1 MGQGL
6 RGAIGPRAAHLCVD
20 MQHLFGPGGPWP
32 APWAPRIL
40 PVIVE
45 LTGRAPARS
54 LFTRFIPPHTAE
66 ALPGS
71 WRQLYSKWREV
82 TRQELAPE
90 LLDLV
95 PELRRF
101 TPPARLIDKTRY
113 SAFSSPALLPTLA
126 HLGADTLVLSGAET
140 DVCILATL
148 FDAVDYGY
156 RVVVARDAVC
166 SSSDAGHDAVLAMLS
181 QRLSAQVEV
190 ADAEEILS
198 AWRTADAA

>member
-40 PVIVE
+40 PVIAE
-45 LTGRAPARS
+45 LAGRAPGRT

-71 WRQLYSKWREV
+71 WRHLYSKWREV

-181 QRLSAQVEV
+181 QRLSMQVEV

>member
-6 RGAIGPRAAHLCVD
+6 RGVIGPRAVHLCVD

-40 PVIVE
+40 PVIAE
-45 LTGRAPARS
+45 LAGRAPARS

-90 LLDLV
+90 LLELV

-181 QRLSAQVEV
+181 QRLSMQVEV
-190 ADAEEILS
+190 ADAQDILS

>member
-6 RGAIGPRAAHLCVD
+6 RRAIGPRAVHLCVD
-20 MQHLFGPGGPWP
+20 MQQLFAPGGPWP
-32 APWAPRIL
+32 TPWAPRIL
-40 PVIVE
+40 PLIVE
-45 LTGRAPARS
+45 LAARAPERT
-54 LFTRFIPPHTAE
+54 LFSRFIPPHAPE
-66 ALPGS
+66 ALPGT
-71 WRQLYSKWREV
+71 WRHLYGKWREV
-82 TRQELAPE
+82 TQQELAPE
-90 LLDLV
+90 LLELV

-101 TPPARLIDKTRY
+101 TPPGRLVDKTRY
-113 SAFSSPALLPTLA
+113 SAFSSPTLLPTLA

-181 QRLSAQVEV
+181 QRLSMQVEV
-190 ADAEEILS
+190 ADTEEILS
-198 AWRTADAA
+198 AWHAADAA

>member
-45 LTGRAPARS
+45 LAGRAPARS

>member
-6 RGAIGPRAAHLCVD
+6 RGAICPRTAHLCVD

-32 APWAPRIL
+32 APWTPRIL

-45 LTGRAPARS
+45 LAGRAPGRT
-54 LFTRFIPPHTAE
+54 LFTRFIPRHTAE

-71 WRQLYSKWREV
+71 WRHLYSKWREV
-82 TRQELAPE
+82 TRQELAPA
-90 LLDLV
+90 LLELV
-95 PELRRF
+95 PELKRF

-113 SAFSSPALLPTLA
+113 SAFSSPTLLPTLA

-181 QRLSAQVEV
+181 QRLSIQVEV

-198 AWRTADAA
+198 AWRTAAAA